1 MNNFSK
7 RLSGLTLGLL
17 LSLGVGVIGGQHD
30 VINAEAGYTLFD
42 LKTKTQITESTSSSL
57 VFTAG
62 SQVFSIAKNTASTA
76 TNNHCPASIPAMS
89 ETIAYKGSIITIDAG
104 PGNLIMS
111 AKFLYWNGNSYS
123 FVSFAKDTWT
133 GATYDNN
140 GSASPIGDRQTISV
154 LLTDTRSMTDVYLS
168 YQENPNPS
176 ISLDRIGELEIGELE
191 IGDTG
196 TIGYTTCKATDPV
209 VTLSSSNSDVLSIDD
224 DGKYTCKAPGPV
236 TITANMTCT
245 EGSASASVDLMV
257 NTGLITIAKANELGS
272 QISSGTISE
281 YIATIKG
288 YITNLNP
295 DDSLEG
301 HLGKI
306 ALSDKKC
313 GESDANSLNIDG
325 IYGSNKLRDIAIL
338 DGQVTI
344 RGKIENFDGVIL
356 LNCLEWSDFTI
367 DAVVF
372 ADYFIDT
379 LTGEGGA
386 CADPNK
392 DNSEALE
399 TPWRILGNKWPYV
412 DSTSKE
418 TLKNAT
424 AEDETYGAF
433 VKLYD
438 HIMSRYG
445 ETKFG
450 EDANFVG
457 RKISS
462 NPVGA
467 HNLLATSDDSLTI
480 TIIVLVSVLSVS
492 LIVGTSLIVRKR
504 KVN

>member
-7 RLSGLTLGLL
+7 RLAGLTLGLL
-17 LSLGVGVIGGQHD
+17 LALGVGVALGQHD
-30 VINAEAGYTLFD
+30 VVNAEAANLYTQFKLD
-42 LKTKTQITESTSSSL
+42 QSAQITESTSSSL

-76 TNNHCPASIPAMS
+76 TNSYCPKSIPAKK
-89 ETIAYKGSIITIDAG
+89 ETRVYAGSIITIDAG
-104 PGNLIMS
+104 PGNIIEYAYFFGS
-111 AKFLYWNGNSYS
+111 GSGKSPSY
-123 FVSFAKDTWT
+123 VSFAKDTWT
-133 GATYDNN
+133 GATFDTRY
-140 GSASPIGDRQTISV
+140 GRAEPIGDRQTISV
-154 LLTDTRSMTDVYLS
+154 LLTEDHYLTLVVLS

-176 ISLDRIGELEIGELE
+176 ISLNRIGELE

-196 TIGYTTCKATDPV
+196 TIGYKTCKATDPV

-245 EGSASASVDLMV
+245 EGSASVSVDVMI
-257 NTGLITIAKANELGS
+257 NTGLITIEEVNKLGS
-272 QISSGTISE
+272 QISSGTSSK

-288 YITNLNP
+288 YITDMNP
-295 DDSLEG
+295 DDSRENQLSM
-301 HLGKI
+301 I

-313 GESDANSLNIDG
+313 GESDANLLLING
-325 IYGSNKLRDIAIL
+325 IYSSNELRDIAIL

-344 RGKIENFDGVIL
+344 KGKIENYDGVIL
-356 LNCLEWSDFTI
+356 LNCAEWSFTI
-367 DAVVF
+367 DAVVY
-372 ADYFIDT
+372 ADFFIDT
-379 LTGEGGA
+379 LTGEGGP
-386 CADPNK
+386 CVDPNI

-438 HIMSRYG
+438 HIMTRYG
-445 ETKFG
+445 EAKLGTDF
-450 EDANFVG
+450 NFVG
-457 RKISS
+457 RIYSS
-462 NPVGA
+462 NPTGV
-467 HNLLATSDDSLTI
+467 HNVLASVDNNLTI